1 MEFKFDYKETRI
13 RRIAIEADSL
23 LKAIQKIENQINNE
37 EITLNSSDFSGG
49 EISMPLEDNFLPQ
62 LRLYGENVEKK
73 DGLDLIIDFW

>member
-62 LRLYGENVEKK
+62 LLELSRLPSRRKQA
-73 DGLDLIIDFW
+73 FH